1 MESRSIVNAA
11 DQSGDAVSVD
21 LCIKE
26 RSFTIM
32 KKKLFCMLAVMLMVL
47 GLAACGGDK
56 DGGSSDSGK
65 SDFDTFME
73 VQKKMQDIKDMEFKM
88 DMDMDMALS
97 ESEKT
102 STAIT
107 GTCKEVIKSKD
118 DVQMEMKYTMN
129 IPELEQKMDGTVYFK
144 DGIVYTDI
152 MGQKIKT
159 DSTSELASTV
169 QTVDTSEMLN
179 ITKEMVSDLQV
190 KTEGSDTIYSFKI
203 DPTKALD
210 YFKNNASG
218 YEDIAALGDN
228 ITFDRM
234 NVVVTTD
241 DKQMVKNIDLDCAM
255 AAKVEG
261 DESMNVAYK
270 IAVEFVSINT
280 DLKIDFPDFSDYQE
294 VTV

>member
-1 MESRSIVNAA
+1 
-11 DQSGDAVSVD
+11 
-21 LCIKE
+21 
-26 RSFTIM
+26 M
-32 KKKLFCMLAVMLMVL
+32 KKKLFCLLAVMVMAL
-47 GLAACGGDK
+47 GLAACGDSK
-56 DGGSSDSGK
+56 DGSSSDSGK
-65 SDFDTFME
+65 SDFDAFME
-73 VQKKMQDIKDMEFKM
+73 VQNNMQDIKDMEFKM
-88 DMDMDMALS
+88 KMDMDMTLS

-102 STAIT
+102 SSTVT

-118 DVQMEMKYTMN
+118 DVQMEMKYAMN
-129 IPELEQKMDGTVYFK
+129 IPEMETKMDGTAYFK
-144 DGIVYTDI
+144 DGVVYMDL
-152 MGQKIKT
+152 MGQKVKM
-159 DSTSELASTV
+159 DNSNEMASMM

-210 YFKNNASG
+210 YFKNNANG
-218 YEDIAALGDN
+218 YEDITNLGDV
-228 ITFDRM
+228 TFDHM
-234 NVVVTTD
+234 DVVITAD

-255 AAKVEG
+255 ASKVEG

-294 VTV
+294 LTV